1 MPQVL
6 VYFVSDSNL
15 FLKAISPMKVK
26 FMIMITSAW
35 LFMTM
40 TVDFLVLPKAFRLIG
55 DIWLAGSLGIEI
67 FRNFNPLEVVFAGT
81 LVVLTYRESKRITP
95 KLILPMVLLL
105 IALSYQFYFTPN
117 ITATT
122 RVIMALKGQQG
133 PLLSKA
139 FLDHHFFHSNYV
151 RLDGVKLLCLLVF
164 LGIIMIPSHW
174 TLRKKG

>member
-81 LVVLTYRESKRITP
+81 LVVLTYRESKRVTP
-95 KLILPMVLLL
+95 KLILPIFLLC
-105 IALSYQFYFTPN
+105 IALSYQLYFTPN

-122 RVIMALKGQQG
+122 RVIMELKGQST
-133 PLLSKA
+133 PLLSRA
-139 FLDHHFFHSNYV
+139 FSDHHFFHSNYV

-164 LGIIMIPSHW
+164 LGIIMLPSNW
-174 TLRKKG
+174 TMRKKG